1 MKKVE
6 YELSVRMRDLKELRA
21 EGDGKI
27 SQQLEIIVNLE
38 KTNLSHQETIE
49 TLERRGDF
57 LENQLKM
64 LDMEH
69 KIVTEENQLLESS
82 KAKLRVENADQ
93 KVTVDRL
100 AKLAGVKKKK
110 K

>member
-6 YELSVRMRDLKELRA
+6 YELSVRMRDLKELRV
-21 EGDGKI
+21 EGDAKI

-38 KTNLSHQETIE
+38 KKNLSHQETIE
-49 TLERRGDF
+49 TLERRRDF

>member
-49 TLERRGDF
+49 TLERRRDF

>member
-21 EGDGKI
+21 EGDAKI

-49 TLERRGDF
+49 TLERRRDF